1 MEAKRQPKGLHRE
14 AKGSEAV
21 HQGLGLILRRSWRGL
36 EAVLER
42 SWAALGG
49 RLGRRKVA
57 QDVNLSQNGVE
68 RIAKGSQAALK
79 MTPESRHRKKNGN
92 AKNIKKKHKENQC
105 FFGI

>member
-42 SWAALGG
+42 SWAALGAI
-49 RLGRRKVA
+49 LGA
-57 QDVNLSQNGVE
+57 PGPSQDVNLSQNGVE

-92 AKNIKKKHKENQC
+92 AKNIKKT
-105 FFGI
+105 

>member
-1 MEAKRQPKGLHRE
+1 MEAKRQPKGLHME
-14 AKGSEAV
+14 PKGSEAV

-36 EAVLER
+36 EAVLEQ
-42 SWAALGG
+42 SWAALGKFWA
-49 RLGRRKVA
+49 L

-92 AKNIKKKHKENQC
+92 AKNIEKT
-105 FFGI
+105 